1 MIRFFDKANYDFLSV
16 RNYAYAA
23 TALVAL
29 VGLVDLVVRG
39 IEYSIEFTGG
49 ALIQIHATD
58 PGITIGGIRAAL
70 AAKGIRG
77 IELSTFGTESDF
89 VLRAPITA
97 GVAGGGVEETRRAV
111 DSTLAGAFGA
121 GSYRT
126 DQGQAISPKVGGE
139 LRRKALIAV
148 LLSFAATA
156 IYLTFRFE
164 WRFGIAAT
172 LATAHDIILTIAF
185 ISLMRIEIS
194 LLAIAAVLTI
204 VGYSLNDTIIV
215 FDRVRENLRKY
226 KRAQIYD
233 ILNRSVN
240 EVLPRAVLTH
250 GTTVAATMALL
261 IFGGAVIRDFAW
273 IMTFGVVTGT
283 FSSVYI
289 ASPVLLAIEHKWPG
303 EDVHGTRAVAPAGHR
318 APQAG

>member
-1 MIRFFDKANYDFLSV
+1 
-16 RNYAYAA
+16 
-23 TALVAL
+23 
-29 VGLVDLVVRG
+29 
-39 IEYSIEFTGG
+39 
-49 ALIQIHATD
+49 
-58 PGITIGGIRAAL
+58 
-70 AAKGIRG
+70 
-77 IELSTFGTESDF
+77 
-89 VLRAPITA
+89 
-97 GVAGGGVEETRRAV
+97 
-111 DSTLAGAFGA
+111 
-121 GSYRT
+121 
-126 DQGQAISPKVGGE
+126 
-139 LRRKALIAV
+139 LIAV

-172 LATAHDIILTIAF
+172 LATAHDVVLTTAF

-204 VGYSLNDTIIV
+204 VGYSLNDTIVV

-250 GTTVAATMALL
+250 GTTVAATFALL

-303 EDVHGTRAVAPAGHR
+303 ADVHGTRAVAPARG
-318 APQAG
+318 APQAS